1 MSVLLDT
8 CVVSETY
15 KADPEPTVIAKVAAL
30 GESAYI
36 SVITIG
42 EMLKGAELLAEGR
55 KQSDILARLDQL
67 QNDFGPRI
75 LPVDLEIARL
85 WGQLTAHA
93 QRRGRQIAAPD
104 GLIAATARH
113 HSLPVMTRNVDDF
126 TPTGVQVENPWPE

>member
-30 GESAYI
+30 GESAHI

-85 WGQLTAHA
+85 WGQLTARA
-93 QRRGRQIAAPD
+93 QRRGRQVAAPD

-113 HSLPVMTRNVDDF
+113 HGLPVMTRNVDDF

>member
-15 KADPEPTVIAKVAAL
+15 KDTPEPTVIAKVAAL

>member
-15 KADPEPTVIAKVAAL
+15 KDTPEPTVIAKVAAL
-30 GESAYI
+30 GESAHI

-55 KQSDILARLDQL
+55 KQRDILARLDQL

-85 WGQLTAHA
+85 WGQLTARA

-113 HSLPVMTRNVDDF
+113 HGLPVMTRNVDDF

>member
-1 MSVLLDT
+1 MKILLDT
-8 CVVSETY
+8 CVLSETQ
-15 KADPEPTVIAKVAAL
+15 KANGEPAVQLAVEAL
-30 GESAYI
+30 GKDAYI

-42 EMLKGAELLAEGR
+42 EILKGAELLAEGR
-55 KQSDILARLDQL
+55 QQRRLLAWLDKVQD
-67 QNDFGPRI
+67 DFGPHI
-75 LPVDLEIARL
+75 LHIDPEVARL